1 MGMKEKCDKTSAIRT
16 SSTVVKKIEHTTNDL
31 FAYENESVRVPE
43 QRVRR
48 LVRIIKLPLC

>member
-1 MGMKEKCDKTSAIRT
+1 MGIKEKCGKTSAVRT
-16 SSTVVKKIEHTTNDL
+16 SSTVVRKIEHITNDL
-31 FAYENESVRVPE
+31 FPYENESVRVPE